1 MSQRRL
7 LAVLALLLGLLG
19 ALLVLL
25 GLYPRGGRIEDL
37 LAWLGGI
44 AVRAILAVAAVVG
57 SLLVYGRKYQ
67 AGGVV
72 NIVIGI
78 ALLLVDAGL
87 AGPLLVVFSGIL
99 GLVAGGTFDDRR
111 Y

>member
-1 MSQRRL
+1 MSDRRL

-25 GLYPRGGRIEDL
+25 GLHLPGRNQDL
-37 LAWLGGI
+37 LLWFGEI
-44 AVRAILAVAAVVG
+44 AVLAILAIAAIIC
-57 SLLVYGRKYQ
+57 SLLIYGRRYQ

-72 NIVIGI
+72 NVGVGV
-78 ALLLVDAGL
+78 ALLLANAGL
-87 AGPLLVVFSGIL
+87 AGSLLVIFSGIL
-99 GLVAGGTFDDRR
+99 GLVAGGTFDERR